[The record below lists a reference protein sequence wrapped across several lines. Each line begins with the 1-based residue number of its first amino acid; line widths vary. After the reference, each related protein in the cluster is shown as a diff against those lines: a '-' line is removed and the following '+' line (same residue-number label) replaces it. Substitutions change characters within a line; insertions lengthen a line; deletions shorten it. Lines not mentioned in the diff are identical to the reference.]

1 MSSLRAR
8 HSANASGCAFR
19 IDSSPCGPSN
29 DLPSGSVPDALIG
42 NCPSFVRQ
50 APMASKF
57 SSPNPNG
64 SMRVWQEAQIAFLR
78 CSSNCSRI
86 EDDKPILASSRFG
99 TSGGGGGGGAPTRFS
114 STHFPRS
121 TGDVRLAY
129 EEIVSTLA
137 LPSRPLPCA
146 SAANDTLRNSAPCT
160 LGTL

>member
-1 MSSLRAR
+1 MSSFRVR
-8 HSANASGCAFR
+8 HSAKASGCAFK

-50 APMASKF
+50 APIASKF
-57 SSPNPNG
+57 SSPNPKG

-78 CSSNCSRI
+78 CCSSCSRI
-86 EDDKPILASSRFG
+86 DEDKPILVSSRFG

-129 EEIVSTLA
+129 EETVSTLA
-137 LPSRPLPCA
+137 WPSSPPRCA
-146 SAANDTLRNSAPCT
+146 SLANKTLRNSLP
-160 LGTL
+160 